1 LQERI
6 LIKKEKERIR
16 LMSRIG
22 YWFSAFL
29 ILTLAVTA
37 CSQQSGSKQVDM
49 QQQMKNMTQKMAMDS
64 QVQRAFLKGR
74 EFIIQ
79 KDNKLRKEI
88 FNQNLREQKGM
99 LSDPD
104 LFLKMADMNIDLTRK
119 TLNTPGNMQDRLL
132 ETNLETIQKIKASP
146 TKRNQLIKALQQA
159 RDDAMKDKQ
168 MKNLLLKKGMDEHY
182 LALNTPAV
190 TPMVLDYTLD
200 VQDRIMMSPF
210 SKKRMLKSQMK
221 SLKAMAGDPEIRPQL
236 VAFMI
241 QLMKDPAMQKEMQK
255 MMMQMMRQQMQMM
268 QSQMSKSSGKQSVQP
283 MKQSRSISNQ
293 S

>member
-1 LQERI
+1 
-6 LIKKEKERIR
+6 
-16 LMSRIG
+16 
-22 YWFSAFL
+22 
-29 ILTLAVTA
+29 
-37 CSQQSGSKQVDM
+37 M

-74 EFIIQ
+74 EFTIQ
-79 KDNKLRKEI
+79 KDNNLRKEI

-104 LFLKMADMNIDLTRK
+104 LFSKMADMNIDLTRK
-119 TLNTPGNMQDRLL
+119 TLNTPVNMQDRLL
-132 ETNLETIQKIKASP
+132 QTNLETIQKIKASP

-159 RDDAMKDKQ
+159 RDDAMKNNQ
-168 MKNLLLKKGMDEHY
+168 MKNLLLKKGINEHY

-200 VQDRIMMSPF
+200 VQDRIMMSPS
-210 SKKRMLKSQMK
+210 SKKRMLKSQME
-221 SLKAMAGDPEIRPQL
+221 SLKFMAGDPEIHPQL

-241 QLMKDPAMQKEMQK
+241 QLMKDPAMQKAMQK
-255 MMMQMMRQQMQMM
+255 KQMQMM
-268 QSQMSKSSGKQSVQP
+268 QSQMSKSSGKYSVQP
-283 MKQSRSISNQ
+283 MKQSHSISNQ